1 MDKKL
6 SNEKVASRLLAPTMD
21 PYHGGQHGHAAH
33 NGHGV
38 HGSHG
43 GHGGH
48 GSHGGHG
55 GHGGGG
61 GHRSM
66 MDRGLYKM
74 GGRLPVTTYYRTMS
88 IDNKPTTVIIG
99 PSKLSVSKVSTKYF
113 ATISTILLFLLQKY
127 REISLTPLSHSLD
140 GFSCTGKKKS
150 K

>member
-1 MDKKL
+1 
-6 SNEKVASRLLAPTMD
+6 MD

-38 HGSHG
+38 HGGHG

-99 PSKLSVSKVSTKYF
+99 PSKLSVSKVSTRYF
-113 ATISTILLFLLQKY
+113 ATISTILHFLLQQKY

>member
-1 MDKKL
+1 
-6 SNEKVASRLLAPTMD
+6 MD

-38 HGSHG
+38 HGGHG

-48 GSHGGHG
+48 AGHG
-55 GHGGGG
+55 THGGGGG

-99 PSKLSVSKVSTKYF
+99 PS
-113 ATISTILLFLLQKY
+113 
-127 REISLTPLSHSLD
+127 E
-140 GFSCTGKKKS
+140 
-150 K
+150 